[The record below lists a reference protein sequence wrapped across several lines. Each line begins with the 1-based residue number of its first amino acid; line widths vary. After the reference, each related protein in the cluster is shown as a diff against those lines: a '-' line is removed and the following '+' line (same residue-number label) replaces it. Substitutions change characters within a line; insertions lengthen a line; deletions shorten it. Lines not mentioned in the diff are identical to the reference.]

1 MFIPKAAPIGWQK
14 REGSLQTSQAV
25 LAANWRVGFL
35 EENLS
40 GKREGSWR
48 DGKTHRRETALRLR
62 PSVAGDQQGSFLPPD
77 SCRAPLTALLCSE
90 LCLPSAPWS
99 FWSSQKVSPPL
110 IFISPSTSHSAPAP
124 RPLQSACPWAPPQSS
139 FLCVTQ
145 ASHRVCGRR
154 ANALQ

>member
-25 LAANWRVGFL
+25 LAASWRVGFL

-62 PSVAGDQQGSFLPPD
+62 PSEAGELATNKAL
-77 SCRAPLTALLCSE
+77 SCPQTPAGR
-90 LCLPSAPWS
+90 PSQPCCAQS
-99 FWSSQKVSPPL
+99 
-110 IFISPSTSHSAPAP
+110 
-124 RPLQSACPWAPPQSS
+124 SACPQPLEILEFPEGLSSSGFHFPQHKS
-139 FLCVTQ
+139 FSPGSQTTAVSLSMGTSAVIFP
-145 ASHRVCGRR
+145 VV
-154 ANALQ
+154 